1 MISKADQAFLDA
13 VAKLHPN
20 SETIGD
26 LAASKIKFPKLYT
39 ETVDK
44 FKDADPGDGSAA
56 LIPTGAEQIKSRY
69 PAFMGL
75 FGTAEDKAKL
85 VAEFG
90 EDLVNVLLDVL
101 ADDTRKPE
109 LKHYDFSSVEGKA
122 AFEAR
127 ISATYYVRDTIAAQR
142 AFQLQAPTE
151 KENTIK
157 QRMVTLS
164 TAYGDL
170 KLTDVELRSIAT
182 TALMRGYTDGS
193 ISLSHLIYSETSK
206 TTEGMKAIA
215 AGADAAKLFGIAK
228 SYGWNPGNLLD
239 RIKGTLIGSYGL
251 DTESKDKTQSV
262 ESFTQAAKD
271 QAMGLY
277 PHLKAQIQGGST
289 LDDIFGGYRSITAKL
304 LELPESA
311 VDVSNPVYAQ
321 ALGNMEKGQMSLAD
335 WEIKVKTDP
344 KMRYNET
351 KQANLDAQTIGLSL
365 ARMFGKVK

>member
-1 MISKADQAFLDA
+1 MAPPKKNPPEKD
-13 VAKLHPN
+13 
-20 SETIGD
+20 TG
-26 LAASKIKFPKLYT
+26 IK
-39 ETVDK
+39 
-44 FKDADPGDGSAA
+44 
-56 LIPTGAEQIKSRY
+56 IPTGAEQIKSRY

-127 ISATYYVRDTIAAQR
+127 ISATSYVRDTIAAQR

-151 KENTIK
+151 KENTVK
-157 QRMVTLS
+157 ERMKTLS

-170 KLTDVELRSIAT
+170 KLTEPQLRSIAT

-206 TTEGMKAIA
+206 TTEGMQAVA
-215 AGADAAKLFGIAK
+215 AGADAGKLLAIAK
-228 SYGWNPGNLLD
+228 SYGWKPKNLLD
-239 RIKGTLIGSYGL
+239 RIKSTLTGSYGV
-251 DTESKDKTQSV
+251 DAESADKTQSV

-271 QAMGLY
+271 QAIGLY

-289 LDDIFGGYRSITAKL
+289 LDDIFGGYRSLTAQL

-311 VDVSNPVYAQ
+311 VDVSNPIYAQ

-344 KMRYNET
+344 RMGYNKT
-351 KQANLDAQTIGLSL
+351 NQANLDAQTLGLSL
-365 ARMFGKVK
+365 SRMFGKVK

>member
-1 MISKADQAFLDA
+1 MATKKA
-13 VAKLHPN
+13 K
-20 SETIGD
+20 
-26 LAASKIKFPKLYT
+26 PKAT
-39 ETVDK
+39 PVTPSPK
-44 FKDADPGDGSAA
+44 
-56 LIPTGAEQIKSRY
+56 IPTGAEQIKSRY

-90 EDLVNVLLDVL
+90 QDLINVLLDVL

-109 LKHYDFSSVEGKA
+109 LKQYDFSSAEGRA
-122 AFEAR
+122 AFESR
-127 ISATYYVRDTIAAQR
+127 ISATSYVRDTIAAQR

-151 KENTIK
+151 KENTVK
-157 QRMVTLS
+157 ERMKTLS

-170 KLTDVELRSIAT
+170 QLNDEQLRSIAT

-206 TTEGMKAIA
+206 TTEGMKAVA
-215 AGADAAKLFGIAK
+215 EGADAAKLLAIAK
-228 SYGWNPGNLLD
+228 SYGWKPNNLME
-239 RIKGTLIGSYGL
+239 RIKSTLTGSYGV
-251 DTESKDKTQSV
+251 DAESADKTQSV
-262 ESFTQAAKD
+262 ESFTQAAKK
-271 QAMGLY
+271 QAIGLY
-277 PHLKAQIQGGST
+277 PHLKEQIDAGST
-289 LDDIFGGYRSITAKL
+289 LDDIFGGYRSLTASL
-304 LELPESA
+304 LELPESS
-311 VDVSNPVYAQ
+311 VDVSNPLYSQ

-344 KMRYNET
+344 RMNYNKT

>member
-1 MISKADQAFLDA
+1 M
-13 VAKLHPN
+13 
-20 SETIGD
+20 ET
-26 LAASKIKFPKLYT
+26 KKTKPKVT
-39 ETVDK
+39 PKVTPSPK
-44 FKDADPGDGSAA
+44 
-56 LIPTGAEQIKSRY
+56 IPTGAEQIKSRY

-75 FGTAEDKAKL
+75 FGTEEEKAKL

-90 EDLVNVLLDVL
+90 QDLINVLLDVL

-109 LKHYDFSSVEGKA
+109 LKQYDFSSAEGRA
-122 AFEAR
+122 AFESR
-127 ISATYYVRDTIAAQR
+127 ISATSYVRDTIAAQR

-157 QRMVTLS
+157 ERMKTLS
-164 TAYGDL
+164 AAYGDL
-170 KLTDVELRSIAT
+170 QLTDEQLRSIST

-206 TTEGMKAIA
+206 TTEGMKAVA
-215 AGADAAKLFGIAK
+215 EGADAAKLLAIAK
-228 SYGWNPGNLLD
+228 SYGWKPSNLME
-239 RIKGTLIGSYGL
+239 RIKSTLTGSYGV
-251 DTESKDKTQSV
+251 DAESADNTQSV
-262 ESFTQAAKD
+262 ESFTQAAKK
-271 QAMGLY
+271 QAIGLY
-277 PHLKAQIQGGST
+277 PHLKEQIDAGST
-289 LDDIFGGYRSITAKL
+289 LDDIFGGYRSLTSSL

-311 VDVSNPVYAQ
+311 VDVSNPLYAQ

-344 KMRYNET
+344 RMGYNKT

>member
-1 MISKADQAFLDA
+1 MVTKKA
-13 VAKLHPN
+13 K
-20 SETIGD
+20 
-26 LAASKIKFPKLYT
+26 PKAT
-39 ETVDK
+39 PKATPVTPSPK
-44 FKDADPGDGSAA
+44 
-56 LIPTGAEQIKSRY
+56 IPTGAEQIKSRY

-90 EDLVNVLLDVL
+90 QDLINVLLDVL

-109 LKHYDFSSVEGKA
+109 LKQYDFSSAEGRA
-122 AFEAR
+122 AFESR
-127 ISATYYVRDTIAAQR
+127 ISATSYVRDTIAAQR

-151 KENTIK
+151 KENTVK
-157 QRMVTLS
+157 ERMKTLS

-170 KLTDVELRSIAT
+170 QLNDEQLRSIAT

-206 TTEGMKAIA
+206 TTEGMKAVA
-215 AGADAAKLFGIAK
+215 EGADAAKLLAIAK
-228 SYGWNPGNLLD
+228 SYGWKPNNLME
-239 RIKGTLIGSYGL
+239 RIKSTLTGSYGV
-251 DTESKDKTQSV
+251 DPESADKTQSV
-262 ESFTQAAKD
+262 ESFTQAAKK
-271 QAMGLY
+271 QAIGLY
-277 PHLKAQIQGGST
+277 PHLKEQIDAGST
-289 LDDIFGGYRSITAKL
+289 LDDIFGGYRSLTASL
-304 LELPESA
+304 LELPESS
-311 VDVSNPVYAQ
+311 VDVSNPLYSQ

-344 KMRYNET
+344 RMNYNKT